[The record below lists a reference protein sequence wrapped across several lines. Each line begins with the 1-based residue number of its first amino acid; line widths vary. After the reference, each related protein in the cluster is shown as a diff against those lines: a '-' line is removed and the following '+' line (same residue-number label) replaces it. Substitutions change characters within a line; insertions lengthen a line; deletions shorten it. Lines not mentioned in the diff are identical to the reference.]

1 MVVQPP
7 QTGVCLSCQS
17 PEASSPTTPL
27 QVEIAPLNEELRQRQ
42 QIGLATG
49 LLAHPLAIIPERG
62 WTAAEDK
69 ADENSGAANSKLG
82 IVKDR
87 LWSVIRCLTC

>member
-7 QTGVCLSCQS
+7 QTRVCLSCQS

-49 LLAHPLAIIPERG
+49 LLAHRLAIIPERG
-62 WTAAEDK
+62 WMVAGDK
-69 ADENSGAANSKLG
+69 ADGKGGAANSKLR
-82 IVKDR
+82 IVKGPAMAGHR
-87 LWSVIRCLTC
+87 GL

>member
-7 QTGVCLSCQS
+7 HTKVWSSCQS
-17 PEASSPTTPL
+17 PEASSRTAQL
-27 QVEIAPLNEELRQRQ
+27 AVEIARLNAALRQRQ

-49 LLAHPLAIIPERG
+49 LLADRFAIIPERG

-82 IVKDR
+82 IVTDQ

>member
-1 MVVQPP
+1 MVVQSP
-7 QTGVCLSCQS
+7 QTRVCLSCQS
-17 PEASSPTTPL
+17 PEASSRTAQL
-27 QVEIAPLNEELRQRQ
+27 RVEIARLNAALRQRQ

-49 LLAHPLAIIPERG
+49 LLADRFAIIPERG

-82 IVKDR
+82 IVTDQ

>member
-7 QTGVCLSCQS
+7 HTSVWSSCQS
-17 PEASSPTTPL
+17 PEASSRTAPL
-27 QVEIAPLNEELRQRQ
+27 EVEIAQLNEALRQRQ
-42 QIGLATG
+42 QIGPATG
-49 LLAHPLAIIPERG
+49 LADRFAIIPERG
-62 WTAAEDK
+62 WTAPEDK

-82 IVKDR
+82 IVTDQ

>member
-7 QTGVCLSCQS
+7 QTRVCLSCHS
-17 PEASSPTTPL
+17 PEASSRTAQL
-27 QVEIAPLNEELRQRQ
+27 EVEIAPLNEALRQRQ

-49 LLAHPLAIIPERG
+49 LLAHRFAIIAERG
-62 WTAAEDK
+62 WPVARDK

-82 IVKDR
+82 IIKDQ
-87 LWSVIRCLTC
+87 LWPVIRGLTC

>member
-7 QTGVCLSCQS
+7 HTSVWSSCQS
-17 PEASSPTTPL
+17 PEASSRTAPL
-27 QVEIAPLNEELRQRQ
+27 EVEIAQLNEALRQRQ
-42 QIGLATG
+42 QIGPATC
-49 LLAHPLAIIPERG
+49 LLADRFAIIPERG

-82 IVKDR
+82 IVTDQ